1 MVPRVEGRIG
11 RLMRRLIL
19 PLIAT
24 GLGTLAVSAQ
34 DDGAIP
40 RPVREEAFEALVINP
55 PFTRSLGISDSLIL
69 TGVARF
75 DQDTYATL
83 MDTKTMESQ
92 IVSRTPNSDGWQL
105 IGVGG
110 DPARTETWSAKIQ
123 IRGGEVVSI
132 RYQKPP
138 PRPSKSGTGGSSGGG
153 SSNGGSG
160 NLPAISNSQIS
171 EAKAAAVNYKDG
183 FLADGYPDKPPREM
197 VEKLSRLS
205 TSQREEIN
213 RTMFGHRNQG
223 LGLDARR
230 QIYEGLVNRAL
241 QRR

>member
-1 MVPRVEGRIG
+1 
-11 RLMRRLIL
+11 MRSLICQFL
-19 PLIAT
+19 AAL
-24 GLGTLAVSAQ
+24 LGVLVVCAQ

-40 RPVREEAFEALVINP
+40 RPLRDETFDALMANS

-83 MDTKTMESQ
+83 MDTKTMESI
-92 IVSRTPNSDGWQL
+92 IVSRQPNREGWQL
-105 IGVGG
+105 VGVGG
-110 DPARTETWSAKIQ
+110 DPARTQTWSAKIQ
-123 IRGGEVVSI
+123 IRGGEVVTI

-138 PRPSKSGTGGSSGGG
+138 PRPPKSSASGKSGGSSSGGG
-153 SSNGGSG
+153 G
-160 NLPAISNSQIS
+160 NLPAISDKQVS
-171 EAKAAAVNYKDG
+171 EAKAAAVNYKEG
-183 FLADGYPDKPPREM
+183 FLADGYPDKPPAEM
-197 VEKLSRLS
+197 VSKLSRLS

-230 QIYEGLVNRAL
+230 QIYEGLVDRAM

>member
-1 MVPRVEGRIG
+1 
-11 RLMRRLIL
+11 MRCPLLIL
-19 PLIAT
+19 LTA
-24 GLGTLAVSAQ
+24 GLYAIMAHAQ

-40 RPVREEAFEALVINP
+40 RPMRGETFDDLMANP

-69 TGVARF
+69 TGVAKF
-75 DQDTYATL
+75 DRDVFATL

-92 IVSRTPNSDGWQL
+92 IVSRTPNRDGWQL

-153 SSNGGSG
+153 SSSGGSG

>member
-1 MVPRVEGRIG
+1 MHSLPSPTRSALKFVFMALGMVGS
-11 RLMRRLIL
+11 LH
-19 PLIAT
+19 
-24 GLGTLAVSAQ
+24 AQ

-40 RPVREEAFEALVINP
+40 RPMREETFDALMANP
-55 PFTRSLGISDSLIL
+55 PFTRSLGFSDSIIL
-69 TGVARF
+69 TGVAKF
-75 DQDTYATL
+75 DQDTFATL
-83 MDTKTMESQ
+83 MDTQTMESQ
-92 IVSRTPNSDGWQL
+92 IVSKIPNREGWQL

-110 DPARTETWSAKIQ
+110 NPARAETWIAKIQ
-123 IRGGEVVSI
+123 IRGGEIVSI

-138 PRPSKSGTGGSSGGG
+138 PRPPKSGTSGKAGSSSGG
-153 SSNGGSG
+153 G
-160 NLPAISNSQIS
+160 NLPAISDKQIS

-183 FLADGYPDKPPREM
+183 FLADGYPDKPPAEM
-197 VEKLSRLS
+197 VSKLSRLS

-230 QIYEGLVNRAL
+230 QIYEGLVERAI

>member
-1 MVPRVEGRIG
+1 MH
-11 RLMRRLIL
+11 RLICR
-19 PLIAT
+19 LIAA
-24 GLGTLAVSAQ
+24 LLCASAARAQ

-40 RPVREEAFEALVINP
+40 RPLRDETFDALMANS

-83 MDTKTMESQ
+83 MDTKTMESI
-92 IVSRTPNSDGWQL
+92 IVSRQPNREGWQL
-105 IGVGG
+105 VGVGG
-110 DPARTETWSAKIQ
+110 DPARTQTWSAKIQ
-123 IRGGEVVSI
+123 IGGGEVVTI

-138 PRPSKSGTGGSSGGG
+138 PRPPKSAVGSKGSS
-153 SSNGGSG
+153 SSSG
-160 NLPAISNSQIS
+160 NLPAITDKQIS
-171 EAKAAAVNYKDG
+171 EARAAALNYKDG
-183 FLADGYPDKPPREM
+183 FLADGYPDKPPAEM
-197 VEKLSRLS
+197 VSKLSRLS

-213 RTMFGHRNQG
+213 RTMFGHRNKG

-230 QIYEGLVNRAL
+230 QIYEGLVDRAL

>member
-1 MVPRVEGRIG
+1 
-11 RLMRRLIL
+11 MRSLICQFL
-19 PLIAT
+19 AAL
-24 GLGTLAVSAQ
+24 LGVLVVCAQ

-40 RPVREEAFEALVINP
+40 RPLRDETFDALMANS

-83 MDTKTMESQ
+83 MDTKTMESI
-92 IVSRTPNSDGWQL
+92 IVSRQPNREGWQL
-105 IGVGG
+105 VGVGG
-110 DPARTETWSAKIQ
+110 DPARTQTWSAKIQ
-123 IRGGEVVSI
+123 IRGGEVVTI

-138 PRPSKSGTGGSSGGG
+138 PRPPKSSASGKSGGSSSGGG
-153 SSNGGSG
+153 G
-160 NLPAISNSQIS
+160 NLPAISDKQVS
-171 EAKAAAVNYKDG
+171 EAKAAAVNYKEG
-183 FLADGYPDKPPREM
+183 FLADGYPDKPPAEM
-197 VEKLSRLS
+197 VSKLSRLS

-230 QIYEGLVNRAL
+230 QIYEGLVDRAI

>member
-1 MVPRVEGRIG
+1 
-11 RLMRRLIL
+11 MRSLICQFL
-19 PLIAT
+19 AAL
-24 GLGTLAVSAQ
+24 LGVLVVRAQ

-40 RPVREEAFEALVINP
+40 RPLRDETFDALMANS

-83 MDTKTMESQ
+83 MDTKTMES
-92 IVSRTPNSDGWQL
+92 ILVSQQPNREGWQL
-105 IGVGG
+105 VGVGG
-110 DPARTETWSAKIQ
+110 DPARMQTWSARIQ
-123 IRGGEVVSI
+123 IRGGEVVTI

-138 PRPSKSGTGGSSGGG
+138 PRPPKSSASGKSGGSSSGGG
-153 SSNGGSG
+153 G
-160 NLPAISNSQIS
+160 NLPAISDKQVS
-171 EAKAAAVNYKDG
+171 EAKAAAVNYKEG
-183 FLADGYPDKPPREM
+183 FLADGYPDKPPAEM
-197 VEKLSRLS
+197 VSKLSRLS

-230 QIYEGLVNRAL
+230 QIYEGLVDRAL

>member
-1 MVPRVEGRIG
+1 
-11 RLMRRLIL
+11 MRHRFIH
-19 PLIAT
+19 LIAAI
-24 GLGTLAVSAQ
+24 LGTIAASAEN
-34 DDGAIP
+34 DGIP
-40 RPVREEAFEALVINP
+40 RPLSDTTFDALMANS

-83 MDTKTMESQ
+83 MDTKTMESI
-92 IVSRTPNSDGWQL
+92 IVSRQPNRDGWQL
-105 IGVGG
+105 VGVGG
-110 DPARTETWSAKIQ
+110 DPARTQTWSARIQ
-123 IRGGEVVSI
+123 IGGGEVVTI

-138 PRPSKSGTGGSSGGG
+138 PRPPKSTASGKGGG
-153 SSNGGSG
+153 SSSGGSG
-160 NLPAISNSQIS
+160 NLPAISDKQVS
-171 EAKAAAVNYKDG
+171 EAKAAAVNYKEG
-183 FLADGYPDKPPREM
+183 FLADGYPDKPPAEM
-197 VEKLSRLS
+197 VSKLSRLS

-230 QIYEGLVNRAL
+230 QIYEGLVDRAL

>member
-1 MVPRVEGRIG
+1 MHSFSSPIQLALKLVFMALGMVGS
-11 RLMRRLIL
+11 LH
-19 PLIAT
+19 
-24 GLGTLAVSAQ
+24 AQ

-40 RPVREEAFEALVINP
+40 RPMREETFEALMANP
-55 PFTRSLGISDSLIL
+55 PFTRSLGFSDSIIL
-69 TGVARF
+69 TGVAKF
-75 DQDTYATL
+75 DQDTFATL

-92 IVSRTPNSDGWQL
+92 IVSKTPNREGWQL

-110 DPARTETWSAKIQ
+110 HPSRAETWIAKIQ
-123 IRGGEVVSI
+123 IRGGEIVSI

-138 PRPSKSGTGGSSGGG
+138 PRPPKSGTSGKGGSSSGG
-153 SSNGGSG
+153 G
-160 NLPAISNSQIS
+160 NLPAISDKQVS
-171 EAKAAAVNYKDG
+171 EAKAAALNYKDG
-183 FLADGYPDKPPREM
+183 FLADGYPDKPPRAM

-230 QIYEGLVNRAL
+230 QIYESLVDRAM